1 MKLRDL
7 LKDIPFTY
15 TAVDLD
21 IDIREVRYDSRAV
34 QPGDLFVAV
43 RGFATDG
50 HAYIGMALKKGA
62 VAVVCEQAGKG
73 IPAVIVPDAR
83 AALADIAGNRFD
95 HPSRKLTMV
104 GVTGTNGKTTT
115 TTLIKHILEAEGH
128 KVGLI
133 GTNQNMI
140 GDEVIPTERTTPESY
155 ELQALFARMAEAG
168 CTHCVMEVSSHSLV
182 LDRVRGVR
190 FAVGAF
196 TNLTQDHLDFHKTME
211 AYREAK
217 AKLFTISDKGVI
229 NLDDPV
235 ADKMLADATCP
246 CLTFSAD
253 QDAADLSAKNIEL
266 GASGVSFVAATRDA
280 IARVSLGIPGHFSV
294 ENALA
299 ALGVCVALG
308 VPLENAARAL
318 GTAHGVKGRAEVV
331 PTDTDYTVLIDYA
344 HAPDGVSNILRTV
357 RGFAKGRVIALF
369 GCGGDRDR
377 TKRPI
382 MGHLASELSDYCIVT
397 SDNPRTEQPETIIED
412 IVAGMKD
419 AKVPVDVIC
428 DRRAAIYHAL
438 DIAQKDDVIVLM
450 GKGHETYQ
458 EIDHVKHHMDER
470 EIVADYFKEKNV

>member
-115 TTLIKHILEAEGH
+115 TTLVKHILEAEGH

-217 AKLFTISDKGVI
+217 AKLFTISDKGVV

-253 QDAADLSAKNIEL
+253 KDAADLSAKNIEL

-308 VPLENAARAL
+308 VPLEHAARAL

-382 MGHLASELSDYCIVT
+382 MGHLAAELSDYCIVT
-397 SDNPRTEQPETIIED
+397 SDNPRTEQPEAIIED
-412 IVAGMKD
+412 IVAGMKA